1 MTEIRIEDLDDKD
14 RKIIRAL
21 GNVNKA
27 HYDMEYTSLPDDFP
41 DAIKAVEEV
50 GQALTAAWTV
60 LRAHARDIAMRH
72 SGNKYEDFVRFH
84 DAYDRTIA
92 YLIIKEKEWL

>member
-14 RKIIRAL
+14 KKIIRAL

-27 HYDMEYTSLPDDFP
+27 FYDIEYTNLPDDFQ

-50 GQALTAAWTV
+50 DKALTEAWTV
-60 LRAHARDIAMRH
+60 LRAHAKDIAMRH

-84 DAYDRTIA
+84 DNYDRTIA
-92 YLIIKEKEWL
+92 YLIIKE